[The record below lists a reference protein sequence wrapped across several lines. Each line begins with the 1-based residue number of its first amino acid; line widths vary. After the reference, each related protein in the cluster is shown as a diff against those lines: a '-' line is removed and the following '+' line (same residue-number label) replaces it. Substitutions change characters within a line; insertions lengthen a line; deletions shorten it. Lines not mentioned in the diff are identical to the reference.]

1 MDASQLLGQA
11 RRRPLLLADVGAL
24 DFSKGG
30 GLLPAIVQHAASAAV
45 LMLGYMSRESLVVTM
60 ARRRVVFF
68 SRSKGRLWEKG
79 EISGHSLEVE
89 QIFAD
94 CDGDALLV
102 SAWPRGPACHLG
114 SGSCFGDPS
123 EDRPQVTSI
132 LTMLEEV
139 ISERMTARPEGSY
152 TAKLLH
158 SGRQHIAQKVGEE
171 GVEVALAA
179 ACGDEQQVV
188 REVADLFYHVLVLLK
203 ERGLTLE
210 HVLKELEARHLARAP
225 AADAARAVTGSYADI
240 SR

>member
-45 LMLGYMSRESLVVTM
+45 LMLGSMSRESLVVTM

-102 SAWPRGPACHLG
+102 SAWPRGPVCHLG
-114 SGSCFGDPS
+114 SGSCFGDSS
-123 EDRPQVTSI
+123 EDRPRVTGI

-152 TAKLLH
+152 TAKLLQ

-171 GVEVALAA
+171 GVA
-179 ACGDEQQVV
+179 GTPQGT
-188 REVADLFYHVLVLLK
+188 RADP
-203 ERGLTLE
+203 G
-210 HVLKELEARHLARAP
+210 ARAEGAP
-225 AADAARAVTGSYADI
+225 SAAPRTSACRGCRAGGDRQLCRHKQMSFFVDRRLA
-240 SR
+240 

>member
-1 MDASQLLGQA
+1 MDAIPPLGQA

-45 LMLGYMSRESLVVTM
+45 LMLGYMSLESLVVTM

-79 EISGHSLEVE
+79 EVSGHSLEVE

-102 SAWPRGPACHLG
+102 SAWPRGPVCHLG
-114 SGSCFGDPS
+114 SGSCFGDPAGDPPRAS
-123 EDRPQVTSI
+123 GI
-132 LTMLEEV
+132 LTTLEEV
-139 ISERMTARPEGSY
+139 IGERMTARPDGSY
-152 TAKLLH
+152 TAKLLQ

-171 GVEVALAA
+171 GVEVALAG
-179 ACGDEQQVV
+179 ACGDEPEVV
-188 REVADLFYHVLVLLK
+188 REVADLLYHVLVLLR
-203 ERGLTLE
+203 ERGLTLQ

-225 AADAARAVTGSYADI
+225 TADAPPAVTGSYADI

>member
-1 MDASQLLGQA
+1 MDATQPRGQT
-11 RRRPLLLADVGAL
+11 RRAPLLLADLGTV

-30 GLLPAIVQHAASAAV
+30 GLLPAIVQHAASGAV
-45 LMLGYMSRESLVVTM
+45 LMLGYMSLESLVVTM

-102 SAWPRGPACHLG
+102 SAWPRGPVCHLG
-114 SGSCFGDPS
+114 SDSCFGDPW
-123 EDRPQVTSI
+123 ERRPRLTGI
-132 LTMLEEV
+132 LATLEEV
-139 ISERMTARPEGSY
+139 ISERMTSRTDGSY
-152 TAKLLH
+152 TTKLLQ

-179 ACGDEQQVV
+179 ACGSEQEVA
-188 REVADLFYHVLVLLK
+188 REVADLFYHVLVLLR

-210 HVLKELEARHLARAP
+210 HVLRELEARHLARAP
-225 AADAARAVTGSYADI
+225 TADASRAVTDSYQAAP
-240 SR
+240 